1 LGCSYRLLQSY
12 LRPPTSESESESGR
26 GQRARRSTQLSLVHL
41 SLDPPASMSEH
52 RHNLRSR
59 KSAQTLDASAP
70 AEPAAVAVA
79 NKDKADPHGDHDEEL
94 EFGGAVGTFAMM
106 TGFPAL
112 FYYLYA
118 CLFFFDGEP
127 RSSLLVAPLSSSD
140 SSES

>member
-1 LGCSYRLLQSY
+1 
-12 LRPPTSESESESGR
+12 
-26 GQRARRSTQLSLVHL
+26 
-41 SLDPPASMSEH
+41 MSEH

-59 KSAQTLDASAP
+59 KSAQALDASAP

-127 RSSLLVAPLSSSD
+127 RSSLLSPPLSSSD